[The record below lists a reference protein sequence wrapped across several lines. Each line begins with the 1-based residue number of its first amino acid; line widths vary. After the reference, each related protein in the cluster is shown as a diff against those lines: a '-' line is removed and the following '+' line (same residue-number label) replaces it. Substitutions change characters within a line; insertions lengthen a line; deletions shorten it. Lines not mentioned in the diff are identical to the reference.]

1 MFFIPF
7 YLLFLFFYHV
17 ECFKKWLHYSLVRYV
32 FWLGLG
38 DVFTS
43 HIYMCVCIYKI
54 YICIYIYSHTD
65 VYAYLMTIYLEIM
78 QQNTTL
84 MYHMHYISLK
94 ECFCSLSFFILLF
107 LIIFFYR
114 PIYFT
119 TYYFNLYFKNSVI
132 FLKLINNIL

>member
-1 MFFIPF
+1 MPVSQFTFGICISMFGFIAMLQLLKVAFVAYGFKFFLNDIPF

-78 QQNTTL
+78 QQNTT
-84 MYHMHYISLK
+84 
-94 ECFCSLSFFILLF
+94 
-107 LIIFFYR
+107 
-114 PIYFT
+114 
-119 TYYFNLYFKNSVI
+119 
-132 FLKLINNIL
+132 